1 MCEYTADLSASQ
13 KPMRGYPLVLR
24 APSETLEV
32 TTNNLEVAWKRIAF
46 LKTHRTN
53 PVDAFR
59 QIVSNQNTLTNF
71 EINRLLRVINSGKER
86 HYHEQPPINTKT

>member
-13 KPMRGYPLVLR
+13 KTTRGYPLVLR
-24 APSETLEV
+24 APSTTLEV
-32 TTNNLEVAWKRIAF
+32 TTNNLEVAWKRIAI

-59 QIVSNQNTLTNF
+59 QMVSNQDPLPNFKINT
-71 EINRLLRVINSGKER
+71 LLRVIYSGEER
-86 HYHEQPPINTKT
+86 HYHG